1 MDGLS
6 QHLTLSDEYGDV
18 TMAMENDKI
27 QFRGAAEKQASQV
40 VDQMRLGGIN
50 ISELAREGLKE
61 KLQETLSD
69 EEKIELYEQYKRGD
83 LSEEVAVV
91 LMGDAL
97 EEIERERDAFE
108 EAAGLDTDGVFQE

>member
-1 MDGLS
+1 
-6 QHLTLSDEYGDV
+6 
-18 TMAMENDKI
+18 MAMENDKI

-50 ISELAREGLKE
+50 ISELARAGLKE
-61 KLQETLSD
+61 KLRETLSD
-69 EEKIELYEQYKRGD
+69 EEKFKLYEQYKRGD

-97 EEIERERDAFE
+97 DEIERERNAFE

>member
-6 QHLTLSDEYGDV
+6 QHLSLSDEYRDIP
-18 TMAMENDKI
+18 MAMENDKI

-50 ISELAREGLKE
+50 ISELARAGLKE
-61 KLQETLSD
+61 KLRETLSD
-69 EEKIELYEQYKRGD
+69 EEKIKLYEQYKRGD

-97 EEIERERDAFE
+97 DEIERERNAFE